1 MAKKY
6 VPSGY
11 QIINISLYDDDGD
24 LQIQDSEDK
33 KVLEKI
39 INENQL
45 FNKPMLLKLH
55 DDANDYDLMGFVIVS
70 GENSF
75 SITNNSITY
84 QLYYASNTWSITYIE
99 EE

>member
-11 QIINISLYDDDGD
+11 QIINITLIDDDGN

-33 KVLEKI
+33 KILEKI
-39 INENQL
+39 IKENQL

-55 DDANDYDLMGFVIVS
+55 DVVNDYDVMGFVLIGS
-70 GENSF
+70 ENSF
-75 SITNNSITY
+75 SIGSKSYSYLFTY
-84 QLYYASNTWSITYIE
+84 YSNEWSIEFTE
-99 EE
+99 E